1 MYKNKKDRKAG
12 RNMILQ
18 YSNGITECYEE
29 AQSISIGEINVDWGF
44 TLRDVIYR
52 INKKIKPVWGE
63 QSFES
68 RTDNVIL
75 KDSKKVKF
83 AIINAER
90 SKEKVLLFNEYTTL
104 YLLNDKGKTLKM
116 F

>member
-1 MYKNKKDRKAG
+1 
-12 RNMILQ
+12 MILQ

-29 AQSISIGEINVDWGF
+29 AQSISVGEIDIDKNFNLGDVICSIGE
-44 TLRDVIYR
+44 
-52 INKKIKPVWGE
+52 KIKPVWGE
-63 QSFES
+63 QSFET
-68 RTDNVIL
+68 RTDRIIVEG
-75 KDSKKVKF
+75 SKKVKF

-90 SKEKVLLFNEYTTL
+90 FKEKVLLFNEYTTL

>member
-1 MYKNKKDRKAG
+1 
-12 RNMILQ
+12 MILQ

-29 AQSISIGEINVDWGF
+29 AQSISVGEINVDWGF

-90 SKEKVLLFNEYTTL
+90 SKEKVLLFMNTQHCIFL
-104 YLLNDKGKTLKM
+104 MIKGKH
-116 F
+116 